1 MGNAGLPLGE
11 LAPLVFMMMGPI
23 GAMSVL
29 AGVAQGAG
37 PELRRQMA
45 VRATLAA
52 TAAILLAV
60 LLGAAVLSAW
70 GVSPGAL
77 IVAVGLLLGL
87 SSLRAL
93 MAQGAPR
100 EAAGHAPS
108 LAAAVSPVAIPTIA
122 SPYGIGVLIIFT
134 TFFPA
139 PADRLTILATTLV
152 IMGMNYLAMLYA
164 HRIMAAIGSAP
175 LIVLGA
181 VFGVLQLALGLE
193 TIADGAAR
201 LF

>member
-1 MGNAGLPLGE
+1 MGNVGLPIGE

-23 GAMSVL
+23 GAMAVL
-29 AGVAQGAG
+29 AGIAHGAD
-37 PELRRQMA
+37 PALRRRMA
-45 VRATLAA
+45 VRATLVA
-52 TAAILLAV
+52 TAAITLAV

-87 SSLRAL
+87 SALRNL

-100 EAAGHAPS
+100 APAMHEPA

-122 SPYGIGVLIIFT
+122 SPYGIGVLIIFA

-139 PADRLTILATTLV
+139 PADRLTILVTTLA
-152 IMGMNYLAMLYA
+152 IMGINFLAMLYA
-164 HRIMAAIGSAP
+164 HRIIAAIGMAP
-175 LIVLGA
+175 LSVLGA
-181 VFGVLQLALGLE
+181 VFGVLQLALGLQI
-193 TIADGAAR
+193 IADGAVR